1 MRPVHEAKVD
11 LGTGSQNMGL
21 SGHCRCGAQRCKHC
35 AAVYCA
41 REWNADKEKA
51 DRLIGRSAAG
61 RPMVLPGVRDAEHF
75 FRAFLQK
82 LRESPI
88 NNAGK
93 AASCPAF
100 CLWQMRTCPDFLTAK
115 SQHNSANRLTAPPVS
130 LFVCLPPSPLLT
142 DAPALFQPNFK

>member
-41 REWNADKEKA
+41 REWNAGKEKA
-51 DRLIGRSAAG
+51 DRLISRSAAG
-61 RPMVLPGVRDAEHF
+61 RPMVLPGLRDAEHF

-82 LRESPI
+82 LRESAI
-88 NNAGK
+88 NTPAK
-93 AASCPAF
+93 LHHALRSASGRCE
-100 CLWQMRTCPDFLTAK
+100 
-115 SQHNSANRLTAPPVS
+115 
-130 LFVCLPPSPLLT
+130 
-142 DAPALFQPNFK
+142 PALTFSRQNHSTTAQIG